1 MEAFVD
7 FLLTIV
13 LPLGAILAV
22 AVLIRFTLG
31 NNPFIGSGCG
41 GG

>member
-1 MEAFVD
+1 MESFID
-7 FLLTIV
+7 FIVTIL
-13 LPLGAILAV
+13 LPLGLILAV
-22 AVLIRFTLG
+22 SVAVRLALG

>member
-1 MEAFVD
+1 MEGFFE
-7 FLLTIV
+7 FLLTVV

-22 AVLIRFTLG
+22 AMLIRFTLG
-31 NNPFIGSGCG
+31 NNPFVGSGCG